1 MYNYTYYFAV
11 IINTRCITWSQQTS
25 HSSQATLK
33 IQRAWAL
40 PDRTN
45 APFNNPKPDPYVV
58 VHAKNRIW
66 GEVYRTETKKAATD
80 PTWDESFV
88 LEKQLG

>member
-1 MYNYTYYFAV
+1 
-11 IINTRCITWSQQTS
+11 
-25 HSSQATLK
+25 
-33 IQRAWAL
+33 
-40 PDRTN
+40 
-45 APFNNPKPDPYVV
+45 VV
-58 VHAKNRIW
+58 VDAKNRIW